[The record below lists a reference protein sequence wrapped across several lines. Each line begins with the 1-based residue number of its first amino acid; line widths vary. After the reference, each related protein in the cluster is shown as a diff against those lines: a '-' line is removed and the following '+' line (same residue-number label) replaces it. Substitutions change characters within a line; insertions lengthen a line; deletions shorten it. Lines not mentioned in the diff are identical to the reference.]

1 MAEREQRP
9 IPPWAERER
18 REDMAWIAE
27 NLQDFW
33 AVAKAGYEKVGRG
46 ALIVDT
52 MVQPT
57 GGGHPF
63 GYITQ
68 EQIRQLGSQ
77 DEMRMVAAYDP
88 AWELV
93 IILLKAGDR
102 MSSYRIGIP
111 AQQSRPSTR

>member
-1 MAEREQRP
+1 MPERERRP
-9 IPPWAERER
+9 IPAWAEREH
-18 REDMAWIAE
+18 REHMAWIAE

-33 AVAKAGYEKVGRG
+33 AVAKAGYEQEGRG

-68 EQIRQLGSQ
+68 EQIRRLGSQ

-88 AWELV
+88 AWGLV
-93 IILLKAGDR
+93 IILLKPRER

-111 AQQSRPSTR
+111 GQQSKPSTR